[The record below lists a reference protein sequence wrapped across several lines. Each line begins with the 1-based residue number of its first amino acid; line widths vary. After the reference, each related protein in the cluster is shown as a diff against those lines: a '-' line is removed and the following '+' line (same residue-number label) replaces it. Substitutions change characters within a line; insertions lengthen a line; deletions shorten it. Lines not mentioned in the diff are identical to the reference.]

1 MRTTI
6 VRNIFISVGVLF
18 ALTGLLAADKPQPT
32 IITFDAPGAVIFTLV
47 AGINPAG
54 VITGGYLD
62 ANIVEHT
69 YLRAPDGTFTT
80 FDAPGAG
87 TGPFQGTQ
95 AVATNPAGATTGVY
109 IDSNNVLS
117 TGLNWGGHLR
127 SDRPTHTKETTTL

>member
-1 MRTTI
+1 MKAKI
-6 VRNIFISVGVLF
+6 PNAFISVGMLF
-18 ALTGLLAADKPQPT
+18 ALTGLVAADKPQPT

-69 YLRAPDGTFTT
+69 YLRAPHGTFTT

-87 TGPFQGTQ
+87 TGPIPGHRPQRHE
-95 AVATNPAGATTGVY
+95 P
-109 IDSNNVLS
+109 S
-117 TGLNWGGHLR
+117 GG
-127 SDRPTHTKETTTL
+127 DYGGCN

>member
-1 MRTTI
+1 MKAKI
-6 VRNIFISVGVLF
+6 PNVFIGVGVLF
-18 ALTGLLAADKPQPT
+18 ALTGLVAADNPQPT
-32 IITFDAPGAVIFTLV
+32 IITFDTPGAVIFTLV

-87 TGPFQGTQ
+87 TGPFQGTGPNGM
-95 AVATNPAGATTGVY
+95 NPAGA
-109 IDSNNVLS
+109 I
-117 TGLNWGGHLR
+117 TGL
-127 SDRPTHTKETTTL
+127 